1 MAPAKKASK
10 ATVGRGKTKKK
21 PSKAAA
27 SGAGKSKAA
36 SKKKA
41 KKKVTT
47 KKKTPAKKS
56 TAKKSTAKKSTAKKT
71 AAKKTAAKKS
81 TTKKTVAKK
90 TAPSA
95 TKKKATKKKAK
106 AAKSSAA
113 PKKTT
118 KTPASKVPVK
128 KPTLKKT
135 SSTPAARAGLPA
147 APDKPLPPLAKRI
160 SKKDRDT
167 IRKRLI
173 EQHNILVGSIDTI
186 EAEYLGTNDNQTTK
200 GGDEADQATTAL
212 TADLSLRL
220 AESESKVLK
229 DINLAIS
236 KLDDGSYG
244 VCEVTGAPIEVRRLL
259 AMPWARLSLEAQE
272 RVEQQ
277 QLSYDESF
285 GWVAS
290 DEF

>member
-56 TAKKSTAKKSTAKKT
+56 TAKKST
-71 AAKKTAAKKS
+71 AKKTAAKKS

-200 GGDEADQATTAL
+200 GGDEADQASTAL

>member
-56 TAKKSTAKKSTAKKT
+56 T
-71 AAKKTAAKKS
+71 AKKTAAKKS

-200 GGDEADQATTAL
+200 GGDEADQASTAL

>member
-1 MAPAKKASK
+1 
-10 ATVGRGKTKKK
+10 
-21 PSKAAA
+21 
-27 SGAGKSKAA
+27 
-36 SKKKA
+36 
-41 KKKVTT
+41 
-47 KKKTPAKKS
+47 
-56 TAKKSTAKKSTAKKT
+56 
-71 AAKKTAAKKS
+71 
-81 TTKKTVAKK
+81 
-90 TAPSA
+90 
-95 TKKKATKKKAK
+95 
-106 AAKSSAA
+106 
-113 PKKTT
+113 
-118 KTPASKVPVK
+118 VK

-200 GGDEADQATTAL
+200 GGDEADQASTAL

>member
-56 TAKKSTAKKSTAKKT
+56 TTKKT

-95 TKKKATKKKAK
+95 TKKKATKKTKT
-106 AAKSSAA
+106 AKSSAA

-200 GGDEADQATTAL
+200 GGDEADQASTAL